1 MDSYVFSP
9 FFPSPP
15 EFHANHRRI
24 PLQAPRSHQ
33 LPPATFRHTLSEG
46 RHLNI
51 RLLRE
56 RFFFFSL
63 ARPIGRVWKAFSQ
76 PRSRCASLCS
86 GFFSLFLESLSSS
99 RLSLSFSHPSL
110 TCLSLSSLSLS
121 IATATRICCSHSVSR
136 VISPFP
142 FARSV
147 CFSPLQVKQC
157 ISCSLF

>member
-15 EFHANHRRI
+15 EFHTNHRRI

-56 RFFFFSL
+56 RFFFFHSPARSAESGKHLVSPDPDVHPYVRGFSPYFWSL
-63 ARPIGRVWKAFSQ
+63 SPPHVL
-76 PRSRCASLCS
+76 ASL
-86 GFFSLFLESLSSS
+86 
-99 RLSLSFSHPSL
+99 SHIHP
-110 TCLSLSSLSLS
+110 
-121 IATATRICCSHSVSR
+121 
-136 VISPFP
+136 
-142 FARSV
+142 
-147 CFSPLQVKQC
+147 
-157 ISCSLF
+157 